1 MPVEGLSDLLGN
13 MNALQR
19 RVAIGRVRAA
29 EEIAALLESWAKT
42 NAPFVDKT
50 GNLRNSIKGE
60 VETVSVD
67 MVTLILSAGM
77 EYAPYVEL
85 RYEGRFAYLMPA
97 IEANR
102 ERMEEIIARHCGG

>member
-1 MPVEGLSDLLGN
+1 MPVTGLPELLAN
-13 MNALQR
+13 LSAVEQKVTL
-19 RVAIGRVRAA
+19 GRVRAA

-42 NAPFVDKT
+42 NAPFTDQT

-60 VETVSVD
+60 IESVSAD
-67 MVTLILSAGM
+67 MVTIILSAGM

-85 RYEGRFAYLMPA
+85 RWEGRFAYLLPA

-102 ERMEEIIARHCGG
+102 EKMAEIVARHCGV